1 MTSQFPYLSDP
12 QRLHALYR
20 SMLLDSPP
28 EPAFDRIT
36 RLVVKLLRVP
46 VAAISF
52 LDQDRHIF
60 KSQIGL
66 GEPFASS
73 RELPMTHSLCAMVVD
88 QQTPLVLDDTRADP
102 RAANNRAVSDLGV
115 LAYAGFPLHAATGET
130 LGSCCAL
137 DTAPRVWS
145 EDELAILGDL
155 ARVIETEMALRST
168 VQTLQEAEAERQE
181 LQDELLMAQ
190 ATVVRELSTPL
201 LPIAEQVLVMPVLG
215 TLDAYRAG
223 LLKEG
228 VQAVAEERGASW
240 LILDLTRLIA
250 VTPPLVSALQQSS
263 RLAQTAGIELLLA
276 GAWPDTL
283 EQLAVAGVTTA
294 MVVHPTLQSAV
305 SHAMQSQ
312 PASPRA

>member
-52 LDQDRHIF
+52 LDHDRHIF

-66 GEPFASS
+66 GDPFAAT
-73 RELPMTHSLCAMVVD
+73 RELPMTHSFCAIVVD
-88 QQTPLVLDDTRADP
+88 QQAPLIVEDTRADP
-102 RAANNRAVSDLGV
+102 QASNNPAVGDLGV
-115 LAYAGFPLHAATGET
+115 LAYAGFPLRSASGET

-137 DTAPRVWS
+137 DTVPRAWS
-145 EDELAILGDL
+145 QDELAILGDL

-190 ATVVRELSTPL
+190 AAVVKDLSTPL
-201 LPIAEQVLVMPVLG
+201 LPIAGHVLVIPVVG
-215 TLDAYRAG
+215 MIDAYRSG
-223 LLKEG
+223 LLKEA
-228 VQAVAEERGASW
+228 VQATVQERGACW
-240 LILDLTRLIA
+240 LIIDLTHLMA
-250 VTPPLVSALQQSS
+250 VTPPLVSALQQSIQ
-263 RLAQTAGIELLLA
+263 LVQTSGTELLLA
-276 GAWPDTL
+276 GMWPDML
-283 EQLAVAGVTTA
+283 DQLTAAGVTTA
-294 MVVHPTLQSAV
+294 TMTHPTLQAAV
-305 SHAMQSQ
+305 AYAMQCQ
-312 PASPRA
+312 PTSPAI